1 MSPLQPKLIAEV
13 WALCLLMLPEPD
25 SDLQG
30 KEWVSSPLACGRNPV
45 SKKLPLQSLSTGY
58 LWGLAAVFGCLF
70 LAAFTHQWCHL
81 LVRCAHLWVQVLGLA
96 ARGHTVAFSLF
107 GEWASRIIETSCFLF
122 FSFMMY
128 ILPSQSLTDLFFP
141 LHALMHCSFFQPW
154 NTPFSCL
161 LF

>member
-1 MSPLQPKLIAEV
+1 MSPLQPELIAEV
-13 WALCLLMLPEPD
+13 WALCLLMLPEPG

-30 KEWVSSPLACGRNPV
+30 KGDCGRNPV
-45 SKKLPLQSLSTGY
+45 SKKLPLQSTSVHWLFVG
-58 LWGLAAVFGCLF
+58 FGCCFWL
-70 LAAFTHQWCHL
+70 LVTHQWCHL

-96 ARGHTVAFSLF
+96 AWAHTVAFSLS

-122 FSFMMY
+122 FSFMLY

-154 NTPFSCL
+154 NTLFSC
-161 LF
+161 FFF